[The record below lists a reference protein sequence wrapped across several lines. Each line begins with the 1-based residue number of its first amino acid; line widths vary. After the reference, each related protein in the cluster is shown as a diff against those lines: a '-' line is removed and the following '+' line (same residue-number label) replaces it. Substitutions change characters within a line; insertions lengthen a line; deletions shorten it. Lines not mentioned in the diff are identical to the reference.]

1 MIILD
6 LEVIDFD
13 RVFEQL
19 VLDFFDNDVF
29 TIDENENITRAEVR
43 RIRPALGRTIERV
56 RRRGND
62 FLTVDENVR
71 QLGRK
76 VLGGFPPNLCA
87 GAQHGTCC
95 YMYFFTPKPCKIRY
109 FPNDSQRHAI

>member
-1 MIILD
+1 MILLD
-6 LEVIDFD
+6 LEVVDLD

-19 VLDFFDNDVF
+19 VLDLFDDNIFAV
-29 TIDENENITRAEVR
+29 DEDENITRAEVR
-43 RIRPALGRTIERV
+43 RVCPALGRTIERM

-71 QLGRK
+71 QLGCK

-87 GAQHGTCC
+87 GDPT
-95 YMYFFTPKPCKIRY
+95 RY
-109 FPNDSQRHAI
+109 LLLYVLLYTKAL

>member
-1 MIILD
+1 MILLD
-6 LEVIDFD
+6 LEVIDLD

-19 VLDFFDNDVF
+19 VLDFFDNSVF
-29 TIDENENITRAEVR
+29 PVDKNENIACAEVCR
-43 RIRPALGRTIERV
+43 VCPALGRTIERM

-71 QLGRK
+71 QLGCK

-87 GAQHGTCC
+87 GDPT
-95 YMYFFTPKPCKIRY
+95 RY
-109 FPNDSQRHAI
+109 LLLYVLLYTKAL

>member
-1 MIILD
+1 MHQYAGSYIVGMRILD
-6 LEVIDFD
+6 LEVIDLD
-13 RVFEQL
+13 WVFEQL
-19 VLDFFDNDVF
+19 VLDFFYNNVF
-29 TIDENENITRAEVR
+29 SIDEDENITRAEVCR
-43 RIRPALGRTIERV
+43 VCPALGRAIKRM

-87 GAQHGTCC
+87 GDPT
-95 YMYFFTPKPCKIRY
+95 RY
-109 FPNDSQRHAI
+109 LLLYVLLYAKAL

>member
-29 TIDENENITRAEVR
+29 SVDEDENIACAEVCR
-43 RIRPALGRTIERV
+43 VGPALGGTIERV
-56 RRRGND
+56 RRRGNN
-62 FLTVDENVR
+62 FLAINENVR
-71 QLGRK
+71 QLGCK

-87 GAQHGTCC
+87 GDPT
-95 YMYFFTPKPCKIRY
+95 RY
-109 FPNDSQRHAI
+109 LLLYVLLYTKAL

>member
-6 LEVIDFD
+6 LEVIDLDWTFK
-13 RVFEQL
+13 QL

-56 RRRGND
+56 RWRGNN
-62 FLTVDENVR
+62 FLAVDKNVR
-71 QLGRK
+71 QLGCK

-87 GAQHGTCC
+87 GDPT
-95 YMYFFTPKPCKIRY
+95 RY
-109 FPNDSQRHAI
+109 LLLYVLLYTKAL

>member
-1 MIILD
+1 MNQYAGSYIVGMIILD

-19 VLDFFDNDVF
+19 VLDFFYNNVF
-29 TIDENENITRAEVR
+29 SIDEDENITRAEVCR
-43 RIRPALGRTIERV
+43 VCPALGGAIKRM

-87 GAQHGTCC
+87 GDPT
-95 YMYFFTPKPCKIRY
+95 RY
-109 FPNDSQRHAI
+109 LLLYVLLYAKAL